1 MSTAGK
7 LFTDS
12 RQAVAKTVAG
22 FVSALPQLVK
32 LVVRLSG
39 DPRIPV
45 RVKRVA
51 VALAVYAVFPVDL
64 VPDFIPV
71 VGLVDDL
78 LAVVV
83 ALAVL
88 IESAPEEVI
97 AEHWDGEP
105 EALRRILLGVGLV
118 IDFMPKRVR
127 WVIRRL
133 VGE

>member
-32 LVVRLSG
+32 LVVRLSR

-127 WVIRRL
+127 WMIRRL